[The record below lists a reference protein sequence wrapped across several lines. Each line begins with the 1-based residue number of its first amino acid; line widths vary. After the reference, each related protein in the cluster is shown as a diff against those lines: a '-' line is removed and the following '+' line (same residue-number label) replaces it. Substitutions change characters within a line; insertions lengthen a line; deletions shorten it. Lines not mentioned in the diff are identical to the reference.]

1 MKRFSAIIISLFMIG
16 ILILPTNIMAN
27 DNMEIARSPQANGVK
42 TFTLTKRPAG
52 STGDGLVVG
61 EYDTFYDAMNNCK
74 QEDLSN
80 QYVITMNRDYDIPED
95 EMAWGKSEVSIL
107 LRSSGNNQYTLRRKG
122 YRDYCT
128 LYKNCK
134 IIVQNVIL
142 DGNNDGQ
149 AFFIADNGNLT
160 FDKGT
165 IFRNFFDEEKAD
177 GPAIYMSGNSILNIE
192 DGVIVENNTGKTN
205 GGVFEANSEETTI
218 NVNGGIFRNNTCTMY
233 GGVIG
238 SWGNLNIKG
247 GRFENNKAGYG
258 GAIAS
263 FETANTK
270 IENAIFDQNIAEKQG
285 GAILNWSEIDVKNTK
300 FNKNKADFGGAI
312 FSEKKL
318 VSANNTFVDNK
329 ASKSGGAIYLV
340 SDADVNNSSFEKNV
354 ANLRGGAIYVSKDN
368 NITCNIKES
377 EFKESLAQFGG
388 AIYQDKNSKMEIMKS
403 EFKNNE
409 GAYGGAISSSSSANI
424 DIANTAM
431 KLDEV
436 KIIENKGLLGAGVFT
451 AFPTEIINSNFVNN
465 FADVHPQ
472 DNQKDPH
479 SSGCGGALY
488 ILDGNTKIRNTNYEG
503 NTAFGSG
510 GAIYAKG
517 YDVDDDGNIKG
528 AKDSI
533 SLNISENTKFKSNTA
548 KVACGGAIYIE
559 PYEYEIKITDSKAY
573 KNLATDKT
581 TLFRDNKAGAGKFNP
596 PTNYN
601 EFENLKYSKDSD
613 VKHETL
619 TRESLLNNYD
629 VNYKNDYRV
638 ITYDGNGGK
647 FPDGKGKVVAEHK
660 VNDEIKL
667 IDAPKRDGYEFLYWE
682 SDGNQFKAGESY
694 KITSDVTFVAKWKK
708 INKTEDAAEN
718 KGGKISPLTGDNSH
732 TAIYISIIILAII
745 LVSLIIIIKKKKG
758 DK

>member
-61 EYDTFYDAMNNCK
+61 EYDTFYDAMKNCK

-95 EMAWGKSEVSIL
+95 EMTWGKSEVSIL

-149 AFFIADNGNLT
+149 AFFIAENGNLT

-165 IFRNFFDEEKAD
+165 IFRNFLDEEKLD

-192 DGVIVENNTGKTN
+192 DGVIVENNIGKKN

-218 NVNGGIFRNNTCTMY
+218 NVYGGIFRNNTCTKF

-263 FETANTK
+263 FKTANTK
-270 IENAIFDQNIAEKQG
+270 IENAIFDQNIAGDQ
-285 GAILNWSEIDVKNTK
+285 
-300 FNKNKADFGGAI
+300 
-312 FSEKKL
+312 
-318 VSANNTFVDNK
+318 
-329 ASKSGGAIYLV
+329 
-340 SDADVNNSSFEKNV
+340 
-354 ANLRGGAIYVSKDN
+354 
-368 NITCNIKES
+368 
-377 EFKESLAQFGG
+377 
-388 AIYQDKNSKMEIMKS
+388 
-403 EFKNNE
+403 
-409 GAYGGAISSSSSANI
+409 GGAISSSSSANI

-451 AFPTEIINSNFVNN
+451 AFPTEINNSNFVNN

-488 ILDGNTKIRNTNYEG
+488 ILDGNTKIKNTNYEG

-510 GAIYAKG
+510 GAIYAEG
-517 YDVDDDGNIKG
+517 YDVDDDGSIKG

-559 PYEYEIKITDSKAY
+559 PYEYELKITDGKAY
-573 KNLATDKT
+573 KNLTTDKT

-619 TRESLLNNYD
+619 IRESLLNNYD

-647 FPDGKGKVVAEHK
+647 FPDGKGKAVAEHK

-667 IDAPKRDGYEFLYWE
+667 IDTPKHDGYEFLYWE
-682 SDGNQFKAGESY
+682 SDGKQFKAGESY
-694 KITSDVTFVAKWKK
+694 KLTGDVTFVAKWKK
-708 INKTEDAAEN
+708 INKTGDASGN

-732 TAIYISIIILAII
+732 TAIYISIVILAII
-745 LVSLIIIIKKKKG
+745 LVSLIIIIKKRKG

>member
-61 EYDTFYDAMNNCK
+61 EYDTFYDAMKNCK

-95 EMAWGKSEVSIL
+95 EMTWGKSEVSIL

-165 IFRNFFDEEKAD
+165 IFRNFLDEEKAD

-192 DGVIVENNTGKTN
+192 DGVIVENNIGKKN
-205 GGVFEANSEETTI
+205 GGVFEANSKETTI
-218 NVNGGIFRNNTCTMY
+218 NVNGGIFRNNTCTKF

-263 FETANTK
+263 FKTANTK
-270 IENAIFDQNIAEKQG
+270 IENAIFDQNIAEEQG

-300 FNKNKADFGGAI
+300 FNTNKADFGGAI
-312 FSEKKL
+312 FSKKKL

-329 ASKSGGAIYLV
+329 ASKSGGAIY
-340 SDADVNNSSFEKNV
+340 
-354 ANLRGGAIYVSKDN
+354 
-368 NITCNIKES
+368 
-377 EFKESLAQFGG
+377 
-388 AIYQDKNSKMEIMKS
+388 QDKNSKMKVSKS

-409 GAYGGAISSSSSANI
+409 GAYGGAISTSSSANI
-424 DIANTAM
+424 DIAKTAM
-431 KLDEV
+431 KLYEV

-451 AFPTEIINSNFVNN
+451 AFPTEINNSNFVNN

-472 DNQKDPH
+472 DNQNDPH

-488 ILDGNTKIRNTNYEG
+488 ILDGNTKIKNTNYEG

-510 GAIYAKG
+510 GAIYAEG

-559 PYEYEIKITDSKAY
+559 PYEYELKITDGKAY
-573 KNLATDKT
+573 KNLTTDET
-581 TLFRDNKAGAGKFNP
+581 TLFRGNKAGAGKFNP
-596 PTNYN
+596 PTNYK

-647 FPDGKGKVVAEHK
+647 FADGKGKVVAEHK

-682 SDGNQFKAGESY
+682 SDGNQFKDGESY
-694 KITSDVTFVAKWKK
+694 KLTGDVTFVAKWKK

-732 TAIYISIIILAII
+732 PAIYISIVILAII

>member
-61 EYDTFYDAMNNCK
+61 EYDTFYDAMKNCK
-74 QEDLSN
+74 QEDLAN

-95 EMAWGKSEVSIL
+95 EMTWGKSEVNIL
-107 LRSSGNNQYTLRRKG
+107 LRSSGNNQYTLKRKG
-122 YRDYCT
+122 YRDYCSI
-128 LYKNCK
+128 YKNCK

-142 DGNNDGQ
+142 DGNKDGE

-160 FDKGT
+160 LDKGT
-165 IFRNFFDEEKAD
+165 IFRNFLDEEKAD

-192 DGVIVENNTGKTN
+192 DGVIVENNIGKTN

-218 NVNGGIFRNNTCTMY
+218 NVNGGIFRNNTCTKY

-263 FETANTK
+263 FKTANTK

-285 GAILNWSEIDVKNTK
+285 GAILNWSEIDISNTK

-312 FSEKKL
+312 FSKKKL

-354 ANLRGGAIYVSKDN
+354 ANLKGGAVYISKDN

-377 EFKESLAQFGG
+377 EFKESLAKFGG
-388 AIYQDKNSKMEIMKS
+388 AIYQDKNSKMEISKS

-451 AFPTEIINSNFVNN
+451 AFPTEINNSNFVNN

-472 DNQKDPH
+472 DNQNDPH

-488 ILDGNTKIRNTNYEG
+488 ILDGNTKIKNTNYEG

-510 GAIYAKG
+510 GAIYAEG
-517 YDVDDDGNIKG
+517 YDVDDDGSIKG

-559 PYEYEIKITDSKAY
+559 PYEYELKITDGKAY
-573 KNLATDKT
+573 KNLTTDKT

-619 TRESLLNNYD
+619 IRESLLNNYD

-647 FPDGKGKVVAEHK
+647 FPDGKGKAVAEHK

-682 SDGNQFKAGESY
+682 SDGKQFKAGESY
-694 KITSDVTFVAKWKK
+694 KLTGDVTFVAKWKK
-708 INKTEDAAEN
+708 INKTGDASGN

-732 TAIYISIIILAII
+732 TAIYISIVILAII
-745 LVSLIIIIKKKKG
+745 LVSLIIIIKKRKG

>member
-1 MKRFSAIIISLFMIG
+1 
-16 ILILPTNIMAN
+16 
-27 DNMEIARSPQANGVK
+27 
-42 TFTLTKRPAG
+42 
-52 STGDGLVVG
+52 
-61 EYDTFYDAMNNCK
+61 
-74 QEDLSN
+74 
-80 QYVITMNRDYDIPED
+80 
-95 EMAWGKSEVSIL
+95 
-107 LRSSGNNQYTLRRKG
+107 
-122 YRDYCT
+122 
-128 LYKNCK
+128 
-134 IIVQNVIL
+134 
-142 DGNNDGQ
+142 
-149 AFFIADNGNLT
+149 
-160 FDKGT
+160 
-165 IFRNFFDEEKAD
+165 
-177 GPAIYMSGNSILNIE
+177 
-192 DGVIVENNTGKTN
+192 
-205 GGVFEANSEETTI
+205 
-218 NVNGGIFRNNTCTMY
+218 
-233 GGVIG
+233 
-238 SWGNLNIKG
+238 
-247 GRFENNKAGYG
+247 
-258 GAIAS
+258 
-263 FETANTK
+263 
-270 IENAIFDQNIAEKQG
+270 
-285 GAILNWSEIDVKNTK
+285 
-300 FNKNKADFGGAI
+300 
-312 FSEKKL
+312 
-318 VSANNTFVDNK
+318 
-329 ASKSGGAIYLV
+329 
-340 SDADVNNSSFEKNV
+340 
-354 ANLRGGAIYVSKDN
+354 
-368 NITCNIKES
+368 
-377 EFKESLAQFGG
+377 
-388 AIYQDKNSKMEIMKS
+388 MEIMKS

-451 AFPTEIINSNFVNN
+451 AFPTEINNSNFVNN

-488 ILDGNTKIRNTNYEG
+488 ILDGNTKIKNTNYEG

-510 GAIYAKG
+510 GAIYAEG
-517 YDVDDDGNIKG
+517 YDVDDDGSIKG

-559 PYEYEIKITDSKAY
+559 PYEYELKITDGKAY
-573 KNLATDKT
+573 KNLTTDKT

-619 TRESLLNNYD
+619 IRESLLNNYD

-647 FPDGKGKVVAEHK
+647 FPDGKGKAVAEHK

-682 SDGNQFKAGESY
+682 SDGKQFKAGESY
-694 KITSDVTFVAKWKK
+694 KLTGDVTFVAKWKK
-708 INKTEDAAEN
+708 INKTGDASGN

-732 TAIYISIIILAII
+732 TAIYISIVILAII
-745 LVSLIIIIKKKKG
+745 LVSLIIIIKKRKG

>member
-61 EYDTFYDAMNNCK
+61 EYDTFYDAMKNCK

-95 EMAWGKSEVSIL
+95 EMTWGKSEVNIQ

-128 LYKNCK
+128 LYENCK

-149 AFFIADNGNLT
+149 AFFIAENGNLT

-165 IFRNFFDEEKAD
+165 IFRNFLDEEKLD

-192 DGVIVENNTGKTN
+192 DGVIVENNIGKKN
-205 GGVFEANSEETTI
+205 GGVFEANSEQTTI
-218 NVNGGIFRNNTCTMY
+218 NVNGGIFRNNTCTKF

-263 FETANTK
+263 FKTANTK
-270 IENAIFDQNIAEKQG
+270 IENAIFDQNIAEEQG

-312 FSEKKL
+312 FSKKKL

-354 ANLRGGAIYVSKDN
+354 ANLK
-368 NITCNIKES
+368 
-377 EFKESLAQFGG
+377 GG

-451 AFPTEIINSNFVNN
+451 AFPTEINNSNFVNN

-472 DNQKDPH
+472 DNQNDPH

-488 ILDGNTKIRNTNYEG
+488 ILDGNTKIKNTNYEG

-510 GAIYAKG
+510 GAIYAEG
-517 YDVDDDGNIKG
+517 YDVDDDGSIKG

-559 PYEYEIKITDSKAY
+559 PYEYELKITDGKAY
-573 KNLATDKT
+573 KNLTTDKT

-619 TRESLLNNYD
+619 IRESLLNNYD

-647 FPDGKGKVVAEHK
+647 FPDGKGKAVAEHK

-682 SDGNQFKAGESY
+682 SDGKQFKAGESY
-694 KITSDVTFVAKWKK
+694 KLTGDVTFVAKWKK
-708 INKTEDAAEN
+708 INKTGDASGN

-732 TAIYISIIILAII
+732 TAIYISIVILAII
-745 LVSLIIIIKKKKG
+745 LVSLIIIIKKRKG